1 MMSLKKYKLPSHL
14 EKKILNEYLFI
25 NKKTNKQFPPKNG
38 EVRIKKYKKK
48 GVDIIEWFSWIDGK
62 WKYYPIPDE
71 FRKPVGGAL
80 PAGTIVEDKNKD
92 GNVIH
97 VRQKQEDGSWKY
109 LPLPEK
115 YRSNYTNPGL
125 PEGTIRV
132 YGTKIYKKQN
142 EEWVLVEQRMKK
154 SSLPEGTVRYRNCGK
169 NGITQKKVNG
179 KWVTVYKDREDYI
192 IPENTPIGKY
202 GPRPELRQLIYGV
215 GINDIM
221 IPEFTSSRIWRQWAG
236 IIRRCDNNDPKWLK
250 EHMSYSGCTLD
261 PRWIK
266 LSAFKEWVEQ
276 WDDYENKEVDKDIL
290 ITGNKVY
297 GPDTC
302 LMVRQSI
309 NAWFKPYAAKG
320 KLPLGVTWNTAW
332 KKGKSPNPY
341 RAQITLIKTGK
352 RTHLGYYPT
361 VEEASAAFES
371 AKKEQIKI
379 LIESETDLKV
389 KNALINSGLG

>member
-1 MMSLKKYKLPSHL
+1 MN
-14 EKKILNEYLFI
+14 LNDYLLI
-25 NKKTNKQFPPKNG
+25 SKKTTKQFPPKNG

-48 GVDIIEWFSWIDGK
+48 GVETIEWFSWIDGK
-62 WKYYPIPDE
+62 WKYHPIPDE

-92 GNVIH
+92 GKVLA

-109 LPLPEK
+109 VPLPKE
-115 YRSNYTNPGL
+115 YRSNYENMGL

-132 YGTKIYKKQN
+132 DGTRTYKKQN
-142 EEWVLVEQRMKK
+142 REWVLVEQRMKK
-154 SSLPEGTVRYRNCGK
+154 SSLPEGTVRYKNCGK
-169 NGITQKKVNG
+169 NGNGITQKKING
-179 KWVTVYKDREDYI
+179 KWITVYKDRENYI

-215 GINDIM
+215 GINDVM
-221 IPEFTSSRIWRQWAG
+221 IPEFTTSRIWRQWCG

-250 EHMSYSGCTLD
+250 GHMSYSGCTLD
-261 PRWIK
+261 SRWIK

-302 LMVRQSI
+302 LMVRKSV
-309 NAWFKPYAAKG
+309 NAWFKPFYTTTG
-320 KLPLGVTWNTAW
+320 KLPIGVTWNTAW
-332 KKGKSPNPY
+332 KTGKSSINPY
-341 RAQITLIKTGK
+341 RAQITPLKSGK
-352 RTHLGYYPT
+352 RTSLGLFPT

-389 KNALINSGLG
+389 KNALLKQLDITS